1 MLSVTET
8 NASYERT
15 VVKDSFGNH
24 LYISMFFFFQFLFFS
39 LFYPTPPT
47 PATTEQ
53 VWQLIISFQAGLTD
67 VRDISDYKIHL
78 QVIF

>member
-1 MLSVTET
+1 MLSITET

-15 VVKDSFGNH
+15 VVKDSLGNH

-39 LFYPTPPT
+39 LFFP

-67 VRDISDYKIHL
+67 ARDISDYKIHL
-78 QVIF
+78 